1 MARAVRRPVWKRR
14 WVRVLCVCLV
24 LWGALCHFVV
34 RRQALLWLDENMVGT
49 ARVPVAVIWPWMEAQ
64 AFGVS
69 VRAPN
74 HELSATRA
82 TVSVNPFGLFGDRPV
97 RRVHLYK
104 LEAVLKEGE
113 GFDLFKEE
121 SKEQQVSARAEANLD
136 PPWMPAIFF
145 TDPVVR
151 VREQSGAESERLS
164 AQSAELHRH
173 GDREYRLTM
182 RNGTLRTVPFEKL
195 SADLVPRAGHL
206 LVDRLK
212 LHAFDGLLEGF
223 LDIGPGA
230 ESAINGKLTA
240 RSIELEALGR
250 CYGFAYAEELD
261 GRVEGEVVF
270 RGRTLSARH
279 LEGKGRFKLEDG
291 NFVSPVSME
300 VVLLLKLPVSRPSVF
315 RSGEVVVS
323 FGGGRLY
330 VERATAHGSSFD
342 LEGQGIITFDG
353 HVDLEVTHS
362 LTAVSV
368 TGTLAEPKATIL
380 PVHHVTRPFERMFRE
395 DLPK

>member
-1 MARAVRRPVWKRR
+1 
-14 WVRVLCVCLV
+14 
-24 LWGALCHFVV
+24 
-34 RRQALLWLDENMVGT
+34 MVGT

-64 AFGVS
+64 AFGVT

-74 HELSATRA
+74 HELSATRVTA
-82 TVSVNPFGLFGDRPV
+82 SVNPFGIFGDRPI

-104 LEAVLKEGE
+104 LKAVLKEGG
-113 GFDLFKEE
+113 GFDLFKEGK
-121 SKEQQVSARAEANLD
+121 SKEEQQSARADANLD

-151 VREQSGAESERLS
+151 VREESGADSDRLL
-164 AQSAELHRH
+164 AESAELHRR
-173 GDREYRLTM
+173 GEREYRLKM
-182 RNGTLRTVPFEKL
+182 RNGRLRTIPFEKL

-223 LDIGPGA
+223 LDIGPGR

-240 RSIELEALGR
+240 RSIELSEIGR
-250 CYGFAYAEELD
+250 AYGFAYAEELD
-261 GRVEGEVVF
+261 GRVEGEIVF
-270 RGRTLSARH
+270 HGRTLSARH
-279 LEGKGRFKLEDG
+279 VEGKGRFTLRDG

-315 RSGEVVVS
+315 RSGEIVVS

-330 VERATAHGSSFD
+330 VEQATAHGSSFD

-380 PVHHVTRPFERMFRE
+380 PLHHITRPFDRMFRE